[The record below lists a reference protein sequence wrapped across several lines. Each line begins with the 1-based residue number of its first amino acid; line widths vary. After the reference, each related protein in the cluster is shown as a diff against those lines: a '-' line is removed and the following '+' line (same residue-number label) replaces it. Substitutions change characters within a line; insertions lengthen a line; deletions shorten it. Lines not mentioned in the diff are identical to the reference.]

1 MYSGTVKML
10 FCQYRG
16 DGKEDDL
23 SVIFSRVDLAFGEEE
38 GGLKVVP
45 PNASLIPYK
54 ASSQFTTSSASASY
68 RFSIIPSN
76 KARLPR
82 MLSAWETGWHASR
95 RLAGE
100 KEGAGRA

>member
-1 MYSGTVKML
+1 ML

-54 ASSQFTTSSASASY
+54 ASSLPVYYIFCQCPLPLQY
-68 RFSIIPSN
+68 YSI
-76 KARLPR
+76 K
-82 MLSAWETGWHASR
+82 
-95 RLAGE
+95 
-100 KEGAGRA
+100 